1 MMKYKKSIPSL
12 LGAAALTL
20 MFAACAKPKPEP
32 TLKEALNGKF
42 LIGCAINESQIRE
55 TDVKGDSVLLRH
67 FNAIE
72 PENCLKSQEIM
83 PRFGEY
89 DWELADKYVAFGEKH
104 GLDVFGHC
112 LIWHSQCTPDFCY
125 DNEGNLISADELK
138 ARMKQ
143 HITTLMSR
151 YKGRIKGWD
160 VVNEAIMEDGS
171 YRNSPFYQIL
181 GEEFIPWAFK
191 CASEADP
198 DCELYYNDYSMNEPA
213 KVETVIRMVKAMKER
228 GIRIDAV
235 GFQAHIGMD
244 YPDLDLYQQHIRRMS
259 DEAGVGVCITEL
271 DMSILPSITQ
281 SADLGAVSFEELMNN
296 PELRAQF
303 EERMNPYK
311 ESVPQDVQDAWNNR
325 FGEVMAM
332 FIRNSDVIRRVNVWG
347 LCDEDSWK
355 NGWPIPGRTDYPLF
369 VDRNYNL
376 KPFAQKIAEGPAAQE

>member
-112 LIWHSQCTPDFCY
+112 LIWHSQCTPDFYY